1 MIGSGS
7 ARLDSVVEIL
17 SEGLTNAVKHGAG
30 GPVFLEVTLAD
41 ARAVVVRISSP
52 GRMPVARDSG
62 IGLESLAGTV
72 TSLELVE
79 EEDRVV
85 LTAVLL

>member
-1 MIGSGS
+1 M
-7 ARLDSVVEIL
+7 
-17 SEGLTNAVKHGAG
+17 
-30 GPVFLEVTLAD
+30 TLAD